1 MVGQGRKG
9 RPIGFRLSQASKRA
23 ISEAKKGQRHKPT
36 TKDKISRSLQNYFRK
51 KNPLSEEIINMYC
64 NVADDEMC
72 AWANSVSE
80 DLDEY
85 RDILTQ
91 KILNNKIRIELSYG
105 DNIEEI
111 FSHSMTPELLLME
124 KQYLAELIE
133 KKKADDDY
141 EGEIS

>member
-23 ISEAKKGQRHKPT
+23 ISEAKKGQKHKET
-36 TKDKISRSLQNYFRK
+36 TKDKISRSLQNYFRA

-64 NVADDEMC
+64 NVADDELC
-72 AWANSVSE
+72 EWAASVSDE
-80 DLDEY
+80 LDEC

-91 KILNNKIRIELSYG
+91 KILNNKLRIELSYG

-124 KQYLAELIE
+124 KEYKLELLN
-133 KKKADDDY
+133 KKEEH
-141 EGEIS
+141 EGEIN

>member
-23 ISEAKKGQRHKPT
+23 ISEAKKGQKHKET
-36 TKDKISRSLQNYFRK
+36 TKDKISRSLQNYFRA

-64 NVADDEMC
+64 NVADDELC
-72 AWANSVSE
+72 EWAASVSDE
-80 DLDEY
+80 LDEC

-91 KILNNKIRIELSYG
+91 KILNNKLRIELSYG

-124 KQYLAELIE
+124 KEYKLGLLN
-133 KKKADDDY
+133 KKEEH
-141 EGEIS
+141 EGEIN